1 MLGGSAQLLARAC
14 GVKQE
19 ELTIITVGGQAVHRI
34 HILHAVYLLG
44 RFAQFLARACDFKQE
59 ELARITVG

>member
-1 MLGGSAQLLARAC
+1 MLQPALTKLRAAA

-19 ELTIITVGGQAVHRI
+19 ELTIITVGDQALHCFY
-34 HILHAVYLLG
+34 ILHAVYVLG
-44 RFAQFLARACDFKQE
+44 RSAQLLARACGFKQE